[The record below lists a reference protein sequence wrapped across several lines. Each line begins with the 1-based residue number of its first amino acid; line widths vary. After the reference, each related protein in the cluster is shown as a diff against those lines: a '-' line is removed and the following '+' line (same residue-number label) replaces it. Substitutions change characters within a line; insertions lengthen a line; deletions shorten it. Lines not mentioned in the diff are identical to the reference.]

1 MRFSRTL
8 VLLVMALLMLV
19 PASAQDE
26 MMHSAPELII
36 TGAWARATALPEMTD
51 PMQPV
56 TTPEVGAEG
65 EMGNSDEM
73 KHEMPMEDGGV
84 SAAYM
89 LIENPSDTPVT
100 LVAGATAYAELV
112 EIHEIQMENDVM
124 KMRELESGLEIPA
137 GGTVELK
144 QGGYHVMMMGLK
156 YPFVA
161 GQAIGLTL
169 TFEYA
174 GMGDAVETF
183 DVVLGVPVLQEPPAP
198 AAVNVVALGAW
209 ARPTAP
215 AMMEMNEQ
223 HDMNAPETPDTEGE
237 TEGDEMGDMQMPSG
251 VSAVYA
257 VLLNRGDT
265 PLKIVGAASPAAVE
279 VQIHETVVENDV
291 AKMQQLTAGL
301 DLPAG
306 ERVELKPGGLHIML
320 IDLVKPI
327 APGEAIL
334 ITFTFETGETLTL
347 GVPVYDKGESMMMMH

>member
-1 MRFSRTL
+1 MRFSRVL
-8 VLLVMALLMLV
+8 VMVLLVMLVLV
-19 PASAQDE
+19 PASAQDD
-26 MMHSAPELII
+26 MTHSTPELII
-36 TGAWARATALPEMTD
+36 TGAWARATALPEMADT
-51 PMQPV
+51 MA
-56 TTPEVGAEG
+56 TPEG
-65 EMGNSDEM
+65 EMGNVQ
-73 KHEMPMEDGGV
+73 HEMPMEEGGV

-89 LIENPSDTPVT
+89 FIENPTDTTVT
-100 LVAGATAYAELV
+100 LVAGSTVYAEMV
-112 EIHEIQMENDVM
+112 EIHEIIMENDVM
-124 KMRELESGLEIPA
+124 KMRELENGLEIPA
-137 GGTVELK
+137 GGTAELK
-144 QGGYHVMMMGLK
+144 QGGYHVMLMGLK

-161 GQAIGLTL
+161 GEAVSLTL

-174 GMGDAVETF
+174 GMGGEVETF
-183 DVVLGVPVLQEPPAP
+183 DMVLGLPVLQEPPAP

-215 AMMEMNEQ
+215 AMLEPNQQ
-223 HDMNAPETPDTEGE
+223 HDMNEPEKPDTEGE
-237 TEGDEMGDMQMPSG
+237 GETEGGDMGGMGEMQMDGG

-265 PLKIVGAASPAAVE
+265 PLKVVSASSPAAVE

-291 AKMQQLTAGL
+291 AKMQELTAGL

-334 ITFTFETGETLTL
+334 VTLTFETGETLTL
-347 GVPVYDKGESMMMMH
+347 GVPVYDKGEAMMMME